1 MASSIHAS
9 PTSSRRLTRPLLER
23 SPRRVDEFCASGYS
37 LPYNYDIAV
46 PAIQQTTTNDSQHM
60 STTNS
65 QSPMN
70 VCALITTCQRPEG
83 LRRTLE
89 AWGKIPAIVLQD
101 GGEPYAPKA
110 WNRLPLVVDGPGG
123 KSGYWQRI
131 NTLWQRASDTGF
143 DHFIHLPDDFAF
155 DPDWF
160 DRVLRAYDGI
170 HPLNIAVLGR
180 PHCWGFTGYVD
191 GAFIAP
197 RSAFEALNWTI
208 EPIPASRWERNP
220 KLGSGVWAQVT
231 KRWHKL
237 GIIPRLIDRDPVHG
251 TFDPELSVMNPDR
264 E

>member
-1 MASSIHAS
+1 MGA
-9 PTSSRRLTRPLLER
+9 
-23 SPRRVDEFCASGYS
+23 
-37 LPYNYDIAV
+37 NYDIAV
-46 PAIQQTTTNDSQHM
+46 PAIQQTPANDSQHM

-83 LRRTLE
+83 FWRTLD
-89 AWGKIPAIVLQD
+89 ALGDMPAMVLQD
-101 GGEPYAPKA
+101 EPDHWGLREAIHKMQPDA
-110 WNRLPLVVDGPGG
+110 IFIWNSNTGQATIKNGRIMLVTRHEGPSG
-123 KSGYWQRI
+123 KMGYQHVI
-131 NTLWQRASDTGF
+131 NDLYKMASCTRY
-143 DHFIHLPDDFAF
+143 DHFIHLPDDFTF

-180 PHCWGFTGYVD
+180 PHCWGFTSYVD

-197 RSAFEALNWTI
+197 RSAFEALDWTI
-208 EPIPASRWERNP
+208 DPIPASRWERNP
-220 KLGSGVWAQVT
+220 KLGSGVWKQVT
-231 KRWHKL
+231 QRWHKL

-264 E
+264 